1 MTRHKWRWAL
11 PVLLL
16 GVAPQNAAAR
26 KHGWQISLLPS
37 VTWSPYY
44 IFYTSP
50 APAGETQSLGDYQKP
65 VTDNFHRL
73 GANAAVQ
80 LAYEVLARD
89 AFSYFLWLQGGVVVR
104 SAVAPGNL
112 DPPSYQQTLLSYS
125 VLVGGTFRL
134 NIDRLAFQDR
144 WSRLGAL
151 FEAGVGLAGAHM
163 EPQNSG
169 QAGPLQSQVDIALV
183 DGRLSLGLHFGAG
196 LDYWV
201 SRRFIIGV
209 NVAWDV
215 PAISNPT
222 IRLLRTLPAHSE
234 VGLREQFG
242 YLSIGPRL
250 ALRL

>member
-1 MTRHKWRWAL
+1 MTRRKWRWAL

-16 GVAPQNAAAR
+16 GAVPQPAAAR
-26 KHGWQISLLPS
+26 KHGLQISLLPS

-44 IFYTSP
+44 VFYTSP
-50 APAGETQSLGDYQKP
+50 GPAGETQPLGDYQQQ
-65 VTDNFHRL
+65 VTANFHRL

-104 SAVAPGNL
+104 SVVAPGESN
-112 DPPSYQQTLLSYS
+112 PPSYQQTLLSYS
-125 VLVGGTFRL
+125 ALVGGTFRL
-134 NIDRLAFQDR
+134 NIDRLAFEDR

-151 FEAGVGLAGAHM
+151 FEVGVGLAGAHM
-163 EPQNSG
+163 EPQIVNK
-169 QAGPLQSQVDIALV
+169 AGPSQSDVDIALV
-183 DGRLSLGLHFGAG
+183 DGRLSLALHFGAG

-209 NVAWDV
+209 AVAWDV
-215 PAISNPT
+215 PTISNPT
-222 IRLLRTLPAHSE
+222 IRLLRTPAGSE